1 MIIVVAMTRKRVIG
15 KNNQLPW
22 DIPEEMK
29 HFRSLTKGG
38 VCIMGRKTFESIGS
52 KPLPNRKLIVV
63 SHSLGAVEG
72 VDVFRTVEEAVKK
85 AKSYDGQIFI
95 LGGAQIYE
103 KTIPIA
109 DKMYISYIK
118 KDYEGDTRFPEFDED
133 DWKVEKRVDHPEFEF
148 VVYSRKADEG
158 DGC

>member
-1 MIIVVAMTRKRVIG
+1 MIIVAAMTRKRIIG

-38 VCIMGRKTFESIGS
+38 ICIMGRRTFESIGS

-63 SHSLGAVEG
+63 SHSLGPVEG
-72 VDVFRTVEEAVKK
+72 VDVCKTVEEAVKK
-85 AKSYDGQIFI
+85 AKSYDGPIFI

-118 KDYEGDTRFPEFDED
+118 KGYEGDTYFPEFDED
-133 DWKVEKRVDHPEFEF
+133 DWKVERREDHQDFEF
-148 VVYSRKADEG
+148 VVYARKKGDE
-158 DGC
+158 C